1 MTTTQTRPAPVSSQP
16 GEPPTGSWLSKLLSL
31 TTAMS
36 RSFRRD
42 RAALFFTL
50 LFPLIFLIIFGGL
63 FGNTGASPQKVLEIG
78 SVPLIDQLP
87 PDARAQLDK
96 VLEITKTNDRAAA
109 LDKVRNGDDAGA
121 IEQQGNTLVL
131 HFSAANA
138 TVSGAIQGVLQ
149 SFVQS
154 ANVAVTGQTP
164 RYSLAVQQV
173 EDKSLDYI
181 QFITPGLLGWAIALG
196 ATFGAAATLVTWRQ
210 KKILRRLRLAPVG
223 IPTIIS
229 ARVVFTIGVALVQLV
244 IFLVVATSFFG
255 LKLSHYWWMSIPL
268 IVCGTLSFMAIGLL
282 AGARAKSS
290 EAASAIANLIT
301 IPMAFLS
308 GSFFPI
314 SLAPR
319 WLQILAEVFP
329 LRHLNDGMLDVMVRG
344 RGPASVLPEMGILL
358 GFTVVISVIAAAIF
372 RWEEI

>member
-1 MTTTQTRPAPVSSQP
+1 MTTTETRPERVVTPA
-16 GEPPTGSWLSKLLSL
+16 PTGTWVTKLLSL
-31 TTAMS
+31 TRAMFLG
-36 RSFRRD
+36 FRRD

-63 FGNTGASPQKVLEIG
+63 FGNSGTGGRQSVVEIG

-87 PDARAQLDK
+87 QDARAQLDT
-96 VLEITKTNDRAAA
+96 VLKITKSDDRAAA
-109 LDKVRNGDDAGA
+109 VDKVRNGDVAGA
-121 IEQQGNTLVL
+121 VEQNGNTLVL

-138 TVSGAIQGVLQ
+138 ATAGAIQGILQ

-154 ANVAVTGQTP
+154 ANVTASGQPP
-164 RYSLAVQQV
+164 RYSLDPQQV
-173 EDKSLDYI
+173 EDKSLSYI
-181 QFITPGLLGWAIALG
+181 QYLTPGLLGWAIALG

-210 KKILRRLRLAPVG
+210 KKILRRLRLSPVG
-223 IPTIIS
+223 IPTIIG
-229 ARVVFTIGVALVQLV
+229 ARVVFAMGVALVQMV
-244 IFLVVATSFFG
+244 IFLVVATSFFH

-268 IVCGTLSFMAIGLL
+268 IIVGTLAFMAIGLL
-282 AGARAKSS
+282 SGARAKSS

-344 RGPASVLPEMGILL
+344 KTPLSVLPQIGILL
-358 GFTVVISVIAAAIF
+358 GFTVVISGIAALLF